1 MKGTIAFS
9 GTSTRDNRPA
19 IDVTTVVPIVIWD
32 YVHGELAVTFNE
44 QTWPI
49 LKNLAGNKDQNN
61 AKNW

>member
-1 MKGTIAFS
+1 MCINVTKSNALTMKGTIAFS

-19 IDVTTVVPIVIWD
+19 VPIVIWD

-49 LKNLAGNKDQNN
+49 LKNLA
-61 AKNW
+61 